1 MGVKWTMTTVRF
13 GLIVVRRVANTGS
26 IYFALDYLAK
36 MKMKKYLL
44 ESLNIIIKNITPIK
58 SNGQSVS

>member
-44 ESLNIIIKNITPIK
+44 ESLNIIIKNITP
-58 SNGQSVS
+58 